1 MQNVK
6 GVPFVNRRSTKGWTS
21 GQSLPVKKQ
30 KTKQNKTKKNNN
42 NKKTHFVQYPSGANT
57 CTSEK
62 YICVYVYICNTI
74 LGHIEVDIQ
83 SWFLSQ
89 ILQEILFRF
98 TQKLI
103 KWVAA
108 VLDPQ

>member
-1 MQNVK
+1 MSIE
-6 GVPFVNRRSTKGWTS
+6 GVRKVGPQGKAYPLKN
-21 GQSLPVKKQ
+21 
-30 KTKQNKTKKNNN
+30 KTKQKKPLCSVPLGGQ
-42 NKKTHFVQYPSGANT
+42 TFT
-57 CTSEK
+57 FEK

-74 LGHIEVDIQ
+74 LGHIEMDIQ

>member
-1 MQNVK
+1 MSIE
-6 GVPFVNRRSTKGWTS
+6 GVRKVGPQGKAYP
-21 GQSLPVKKQ
+21 LKKK
-30 KTKQNKTKKNNN
+30 KTKQNKKN
-42 NKKTHFVQYPSGANT
+42 HFVQYTSGANT
-57 CTSEK
+57 FTFEK
-62 YICVYVYICNTI
+62 YICVYLYICNTI
-74 LGHIEVDIQ
+74 LGHIEMDIQ

>member
-1 MQNVK
+1 MSIE
-6 GVPFVNRRSTKGWTS
+6 GVRKVGPQGKAYP
-21 GQSLPVKKQ
+21 LKKN
-30 KTKQNKTKKNNN
+30 KTKQNKTKKN
-42 NKKTHFVQYPSGANT
+42 HFVQYTSGANT
-57 CTSEK
+57 FTFEK
-62 YICVYVYICNTI
+62 YICVYLYICNTI
-74 LGHIEVDIQ
+74 LGHIEMDIQ

>member
-1 MQNVK
+1 MTIE
-6 GVPFVNRRSTKGWTS
+6 GVRKVGPQGKAYP
-21 GQSLPVKKQ
+21 LKKKQ
-30 KTKQNKTKKNNN
+30 NKTKQNKTKK
-42 NKKTHFVQYPSGANT
+42 KHFVQYPSGANT
-57 CTSEK
+57 FTFEK
-62 YICVYVYICNTI
+62 YICVYLYICNTI
-74 LGHIEVDIQ
+74 LGHIEMDIQ